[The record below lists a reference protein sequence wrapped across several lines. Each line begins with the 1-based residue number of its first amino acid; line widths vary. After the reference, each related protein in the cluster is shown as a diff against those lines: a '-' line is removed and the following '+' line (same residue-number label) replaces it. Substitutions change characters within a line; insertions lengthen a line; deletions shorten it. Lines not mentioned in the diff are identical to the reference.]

1 MGPSQMLIRDLYDR
15 IGEIAP
21 DRQALTLS
29 HLADLYLVGAT
40 EFSSDDVALIDD
52 MFIRLLATIDEV
64 ARALLANRLG
74 PVAKAPP
81 KVLHR
86 LACDDAIMVASPV
99 LMQSEALT
107 DATLIE
113 CAVTKTQDHMLAI
126 SRRKTVS
133 EPVTDVL
140 VKRGDRDVL
149 LSVVRNAGAR
159 FSRNS
164 FAVLVKRSEGDDTLA
179 GYVGRR
185 PDLPAALFERLLEAA
200 SEAVRAALQAERKHE
215 SSEIEHAI
223 EHVADAI
230 RSEATTRTQ
239 AHAAARV
246 RVQSLNRA
254 GKLNWA
260 KLEEFA
266 KAGRADELAIAL
278 ALMARVPDE
287 VVFDIMKG
295 PDDDALVAL
304 AKAIRLPWETTRIL
318 IAPECEGQADTER
331 LQACRATFEE
341 LHQPDARE
349 ILDAHVAR
357 HPATTTH

>member
-1 MGPSQMLIRDLYDR
+1 
-15 IGEIAP
+15 
-21 DRQALTLS
+21 
-29 HLADLYLVGAT
+29 
-40 EFSSDDVALIDD
+40 
-52 MFIRLLATIDEV
+52 
-64 ARALLANRLG
+64 
-74 PVAKAPP
+74 
-81 KVLHR
+81 
-86 LACDDAIMVASPV
+86 
-99 LMQSEALT
+99 MQSEALT

-149 LSVVRNAGAR
+149 LSMVRNAGAR

-164 FAVLVKRSEGDDTLA
+164 FAILVKRAEGDDTLT
-179 GYVGRR
+179 GCVGRR

-200 SEAVRAALQAERKHE
+200 SEAVRAALQAERKHAP
-215 SSEIEHAI
+215 SEIEHAI
-223 EHVADAI
+223 EHVANAI
-230 RSEATTRTQ
+230 RSEATTQTQ

-278 ALMARVPDE
+278 ALMAQVPDE
-287 VVFDIMKG
+287 VVFDIMNEPG
-295 PDDDALVAL
+295 RRRPDRAGESDPAALGDDADSHRAG
-304 AKAIRLPWETTRIL
+304 KRGPSRYR
-318 IAPECEGQADTER
+318 APAR
-331 LQACRATFEE
+331 PAVATFEN
-341 LHQPDARE
+341 LHQPDARDDPRRPTWRATRQRRR
-349 ILDAHVAR
+349 IRAR
-357 HPATTTH
+357 AAFALKQKPPRGGDPRRLHRRKTSRISGRTACPWPVLTRRSPA